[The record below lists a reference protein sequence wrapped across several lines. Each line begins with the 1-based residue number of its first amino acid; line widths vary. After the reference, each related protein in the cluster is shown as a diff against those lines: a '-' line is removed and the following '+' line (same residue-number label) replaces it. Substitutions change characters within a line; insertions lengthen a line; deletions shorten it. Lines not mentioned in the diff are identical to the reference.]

1 MSFRLEELRNISTED
16 LVKRH
21 DHAAENTVV
30 GVDYYLDEL
39 SRRDQEAQTRA
50 MLRLTWL
57 IAGMTG
63 VMVVA
68 TIFNVLLFAL
78 S

>member
-1 MSFRLEELRNISTED
+1 MSFSLKELRNTSTEE

-30 GVDYYLDEL
+30 GVGYYLNEL
-39 SRRDQEAQTRA
+39 SRRDQEAHMQA
-50 MLRLTWL
+50 MVRLTWW

-63 VMVVA
+63 VMVIA
-68 TIFNVLLFAL
+68 TIVNVVLFAL
-78 S
+78 G